1 MRNQRPKCNRR
12 GLFELHTATTRRELD
27 LATSATHSIHND
39 SALREPSNCH
49 GFDVGYFDA
58 CFCFALS
65 RQLLNRRKL
74 HVSVTVYG
82 TEARKAGT
90 SNTLFLRAA
99 FNTRVECTCLRRTSW
114 TRAPLAGSKRSQLSE
129 MCQGTQWLRVSQS
142 PYTILT
148 IEPLTRDAMTSQPSY
163 CSSTGHASSTSTC

>member
-90 SNTLFLRAA
+90 SKHA
-99 FNTRVECTCLRRTSW
+99 FSESSIQHEGGMHMSQANVMDPRPTRRIQTVPAFRNVPGHSV
-114 TRAPLAGSKRSQLSE
+114 AQ
-129 MCQGTQWLRVSQS
+129 SQS
-142 PYTILT
+142 ESIHHPH
-148 IEPLTRDAMTSQPSY
+148 D
-163 CSSTGHASSTSTC
+163 